1 MRFNK
6 YLNFM
11 SIVQKTCSSTTNVN
25 NTYFTNPEYPT
36 SYEGQGRCTIT
47 VQRCNSNICQVS

>member
-1 MRFNK
+1 
-6 YLNFM
+6 M

-36 SYEGQGRCTIT
+36 TYEGQGRCTIT